1 MCFKENY
8 CVIQQGYFISLFVC
22 LLFVFFPIT
31 RDMLTWMGQGLT
43 MSFSY
48 RHGKLHKKNLLRYFS
63 QKMISRIFLL
73 ILSVFIG
80 QEQMRLHRTPGGR
93 GSSTLEGILFFSER
107 TETSLATPSSLVL
120 SLTLGNCVT
129 AHKNGIHY
137 QGRGRQ
143 SLNFWKIKDSSYKVM
158 NLSAQWHLEQNIK
171 SFCW

>member
-1 MCFKENY
+1 MWFSR
-8 CVIQQGYFISLFVC
+8 VISFLCLFVC
-22 LLFVFFPIT
+22 FLFFFLSPGICWLEWDRDWQWVFHI
-31 RDMLTWMGQGLT
+31 DMVNFT
-43 MSFSY
+43 
-48 RHGKLHKKNLLRYFS
+48 KKNLLRYFS